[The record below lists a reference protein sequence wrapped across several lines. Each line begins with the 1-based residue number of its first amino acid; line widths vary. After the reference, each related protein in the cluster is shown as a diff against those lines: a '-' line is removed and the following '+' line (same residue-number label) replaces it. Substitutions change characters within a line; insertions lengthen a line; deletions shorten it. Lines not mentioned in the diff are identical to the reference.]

1 MEDNKEGA
9 QRLVFGL
16 HVDTKS
22 HNIDQSMNL
31 WEEVRTANQ
40 HPSRRSYHSAVMWN
54 EKMIIYGGQDLRE
67 GPQSGMWRIE
77 IGQFDQ
83 GEWEELKIQDF
94 GPLCRHSAIVKNDL
108 MYVFGGTDGTQE
120 FNRTIIF
127 NLSNFSAR
135 SIISDNPSCPPP
147 LDSHT
152 ACLYED
158 GTAAWMIVYGG
169 YAVGERSSNVYTFN
183 LNSEKWKQAQTSKGP
198 EGRSNHSA
206 VIYKDHMYVFG
217 GTNEEGEKLSDF
229 WKLDLR
235 TYHWE
240 EVKGKGDVPSGRS
253 GHSAAIFKD
262 VMIVFGGMKDITK
275 ETNDMYSYNFE
286 SQEWVMFQ
294 FEHQIKDP
302 VSNEQLEEFK
312 KSRISPNKKGDPS
325 PTSKSPL
332 LKKNTTE
339 SMSPQKTFARRNTD
353 GSSPE
358 GTLMVPKKKK
368 TLYDGPASPIVGRI
382 RAHPPHPR
390 DGHSAVI
397 SGSIMIVFGG
407 DRHQMPFNDTYVYF
421 LVEQTIKTPIK
432 AN

>member
-1 MEDNKEGA
+1 MEENKEGA

-16 HVDTKS
+16 HVNTKS

-54 EKMIIYGGQDLRE
+54 EKMFIYGGQDLRE
-67 GPQSGMWRIE
+67 GPQTGMWRIE

-83 GEWEELKIQDF
+83 GEWEELKTQDF
-94 GPLCRHSAIVKNDL
+94 GPLCRHSAIVKNDS

-120 FNRTIIF
+120 FNRIIVF
-127 NLSNFSAR
+127 NLNNFSAR
-135 SIISDNPSCPPP
+135 SILPDNASCPPP

-169 YAVGERSSNVYTFN
+169 YAAGERSSNVYTFN
-183 LNSEKWKQAQTSKGP
+183 LNSEKWKQAQTSRGP

-235 TYHWE
+235 TNHWE
-240 EVKGKGDVPSGRS
+240 DIKGKGDVPSGRS
-253 GHSAAIFKD
+253 GHSAVIFKD

-325 PTSKSPL
+325 PTNKSPL

-339 SMSPQKTFARRNTD
+339 SMSPQKTYTRRNTD
-353 GSSPE
+353 GSSPD
-358 GTLMVPKKKK
+358 GTFIMPKKKK

-397 SGSIMIVFGG
+397 SGNIMIVFGG

-421 LVEQTIKTPIK
+421 LVEQTIKTPLK
-432 AN
+432 VN